1 MQNTFLII
9 VAVGIILIIAGLII
23 SKYPKA
29 GWYLHLKDK
38 NILTAILE
46 SKLVNNILSIFER
59 NKKGVLYRTSKTI
72 IDYTETDIS
81 IKKLFFYKIISIIMV
96 FICVVVV
103 RYTNLNALRQN
114 IIAKPAQRYSVFDVG
129 GESDYQYNINL
140 YNTVVQNIGRDALR
154 NSNDDEKRAAIK
166 KILPPLMNTTN
177 PETLNNRTEILVD
190 TINRVNGVHLFD
202 WKIILLLIL
211 SIWIPELILMLKK
224 LFLTSLYRKEV
235 IRMENIFELLGN
247 IPEIKTSQIIEEM
260 RNTTRAYKKH
270 LNLCLEQYS
279 QDKKIALETMKNS
292 VKNSRFSSL
301 VDALRVFSL
310 VDRKTAM
317 TILTRNKKDKEEDS
331 LLLSEEDIEMS
342 DIIALL
348 SITPIVYEIL
358 NLLLK
363 PMVDMSFQAFKM
375 LG

>member
-1 MQNTFLII
+1 MINTYLII
-9 VAVGIILIIAGLII
+9 LSVGILLIFTGLVI

-29 GWYLHLKDK
+29 GWYLFLKDK

-46 SKLVNNILSIFER
+46 SKVVNSVLSLFEK
-59 NKKGVLYRTSKTI
+59 NKKGILYRTSKTI
-72 IDYTETDIS
+72 IDYTESDIS
-81 IKKLFFYKIISIIMV
+81 IKRLYFYKIISLIMV
-96 FICVVVV
+96 IISVIVV
-103 RYTNLNALRQN
+103 RYTNLSAIKQN
-114 IIAKPAQRYSVFDVG
+114 IIAKPAQRFSVFDVG

-140 YNTVVQNIGRDALR
+140 YNSVVQNIGKDALKR
-154 NSNDDEKRAAIK
+154 FTDDEKRAAIK
-166 KILPPLMNTTN
+166 KVLPTLMNTNN
-177 PETLNNRTEILVD
+177 PETLSNRVEILVD
-190 TINRVNGVHLFD
+190 TINRINGVQLFD
-202 WKIILLLIL
+202 WKAILVFIL
-211 SIWIPELILMLKK
+211 SMWIPEILLMLKR
-224 LFLTSLYRKEV
+224 LFLTSLYRKEI

-260 RNTTRAYKKH
+260 RNSTRAYKKH

-279 QDKKIALETMKNS
+279 QDKKIALETMKKS
-292 VKNSRFSSL
+292 VKNKRFTNL
-301 VDALRVFSL
+301 VDTIRIFSL

-348 SITPIVYEIL
+348 SITPIIYEIL

-363 PMVDMSFQAFKM
+363 PMVDMSFEAFKL